1 MWMEIYDA
9 QNMMEDLPIYSKT
22 TMLSEKFFRQ
32 GENAIKALIFAMKS
46 LSECGTGLLR
56 TIQFTVGRGGGEESS
71 HVDT

>member
-46 LSECGTGLLR
+46 LSECGIMVYYAQYSSR
-56 TIQFTVGRGGGEESS
+56 WGGGGAKNL
-71 HVDT
+71 VT